1 MRIVVAVVVA
11 ISNYRLS
18 VDALILLI
26 HRAMVLVVKPWVT
39 VVDDNFVESMQ
50 VSREVTTTRQHLCR
64 HPTAIVRV
72 VEQCSLDI
80 VVEVEFGEIVVH
92 CIVITRRTPRRL
104 QRDIYRTANG
114 RWDVIG
120 IIT

>member
-18 VDALILLI
+18 VDTLILLI

-50 VSREVTTTRQHLCR
+50 VGGEVTTTRQYLC
-64 HPTAIVRV
+64 
-72 VEQCSLDI
+72 
-80 VVEVEFGEIVVH
+80 
-92 CIVITRRTPRRL
+92 
-104 QRDIYRTANG
+104 
-114 RWDVIG
+114 
-120 IIT
+120 